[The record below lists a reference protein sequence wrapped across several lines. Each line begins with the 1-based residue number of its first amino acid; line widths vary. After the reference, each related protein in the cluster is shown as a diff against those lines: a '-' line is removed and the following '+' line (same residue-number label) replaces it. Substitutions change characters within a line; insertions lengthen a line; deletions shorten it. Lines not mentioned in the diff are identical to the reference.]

1 MTVHVRYLQFTF
13 ERTWLN
19 EEVISCLHTK
29 NYEDLSLAVALQ
41 ERAEDW
47 QVHCDSS
54 GRQITSTWLSSNRA
68 HSIKTVHTLEKKH
81 INFLY
86 QQNQYYGLIWS
97 PILSLV
103 QLLRSRRFAWVFL
116 ITWLA
121 KFDRNCFSGCQ
132 ICLTG
137 LFVVII
143 FTDIVYLN

>member
-19 EEVISCLHTK
+19 EEVISYLHTK

-68 HSIKTVHTLEKKH
+68 HSIKTVHTLEKKTH
-81 INFLY
+81 QFPLSAKSVLWTHMKSNFKPGPADSREY
-86 QQNQYYGLIWS
+86 SWS
-97 PILSLV
+97 RD
-103 QLLRSRRFAWVFL
+103 LLNSIVIVFL
-116 ITWLA
+116 DVKSVW
-121 KFDRNCFSGCQ
+121 Q
-132 ICLTG
+132 VCL
-137 LFVVII
+137 LS
-143 FTDIVYLN
+143 